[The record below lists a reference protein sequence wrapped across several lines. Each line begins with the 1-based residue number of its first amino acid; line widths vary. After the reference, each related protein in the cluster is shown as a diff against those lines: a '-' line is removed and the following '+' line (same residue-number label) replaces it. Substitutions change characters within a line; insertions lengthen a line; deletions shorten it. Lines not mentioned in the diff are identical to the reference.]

1 MLGIIAIAAAAAALA
16 ETDAAPRIDAWPG
29 EAGGIE
35 AWPDREHQV
44 EILHY
49 QGRILAPVHIDGV
62 GERLF
67 ILDTAAGASL
77 ISSGLRADLDL
88 DPGAEKTRRV
98 RGATGVTRL
107 DYVRLSRLRL
117 GDVEARGLWTLVADL
132 AEFAPAG
139 GREVAGIL
147 GVDILSRRDLRL
159 DLARG
164 VLTLRPP
171 QARPGDA
178 PGVPFHS
185 RAQAGFVQFTA
196 ELNGAPVAAVL
207 DTGARSGTL
216 NWAAAGLAGL
226 APGGRGV
233 VDTGGR
239 SAGVDGVGV
248 AHLEARV
255 DGLCVGRACFN
266 GAPVRIADLAV
277 FSLVGADGGAGPSML
292 VGADVLAVC
301 AAEIL
306 YSQGVL
312 RLCDG

>member
-1 MLGIIAIAAAAAALA
+1 MLVTIAVAAAAAALA
-16 ETDAAPRIDAWPG
+16 ETDAAPRLEAWPA
-29 EAGGIE
+29 EAGRIE
-35 AWPDREHQV
+35 AWPQYDPVV
-44 EILHY
+44 EIIHHE
-49 QGRILAPVHIDGV
+49 GRILAPVHIEGV

-77 ISSGLRADLDL
+77 ISSSLRADLDL
-88 DPGAEKTRRV
+88 APGETETRRV

-107 DYVRLSRLRL
+107 DYVRLAGLRF
-117 GDVEARGLWTLVADL
+117 GDVEARGLWTLVGDL
-132 AEFAPAG
+132 EEFAPAG

-147 GVDILSRRDLRL
+147 GVDILARRDLRL
-159 DLARG
+159 DLANG
-164 VLTLRPP
+164 ELTLR
-171 QARPGDA
+171 RPRVEPGGA

-185 RAQAGFVQFTA
+185 SAQAGFVQFTA

-233 VDTGGR
+233 IDTGGR

-248 AHLEARV
+248 ARLEARV

-266 GAPVRIADLAV
+266 AAPVRIADLAV

-292 VGADVLAVC
+292 VGADLLEIC

-312 RLCDG
+312 RLCDA